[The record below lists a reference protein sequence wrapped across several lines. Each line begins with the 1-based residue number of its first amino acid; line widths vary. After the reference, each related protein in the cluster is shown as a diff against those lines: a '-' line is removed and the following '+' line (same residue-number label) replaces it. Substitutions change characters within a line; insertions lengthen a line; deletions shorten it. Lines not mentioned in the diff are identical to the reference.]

1 MRLVQVVVPDEKRE
15 AIVSALREREL
26 GVSTTT
32 ETSGEDDRTLVSFV
46 VPADAVEAVLE
57 ELHEVGFED
66 EWYIVSIETEFASY
80 ENVDEV
86 QDRWAKTPNRVAP
99 RTLRSKGKDMRL
111 NTRSYLWM
119 MTLST
124 VIATAGLLVGS
135 PAIVVGSMVLAPIV
149 SPMLTASIGL
159 VRDDQRMVF
168 DSIRMQGVGL
178 GLAVV
183 GATAFSLLLKYLFA
197 VPAEL
202 AVANIEL
209 IAIRFSPSILSVV
222 VGLAAGAAG
231 SFSLATKGQV
241 TIVGVM
247 VAAALIPT
255 AAAAGIGFAWDRPV
269 VGAGSTVL
277 LVMTIV
283 AVNLGAFL
291 TFKYLGYE
299 PDEVDR
305 GVFTTTRLKD
315 TVTLGVTVLLV
326 VAVMGAVAVGTYQ
339 QVTYERSVNKA
350 ATEVLQ
356 RDAYEALGV
365 VSITAEYVGIGP
377 FLEPSTVT
385 VALSRTGDQSYS
397 RLPDELA
404 QAIGNRTDERVRVQV
419 RFQDYQ
425 RSNVSASPAGPP
437 TTAQMAVQRP
447 TADRPPTRATRH
459 GFRRRDATPGYD

>member
-15 AIVSALREREL
+15 AIVSALREQEL
-26 GVSTTT
+26 GVSTTA
-32 ETSGEDDRTLVSFV
+32 ETSGEDDRTLVSFI
-46 VPADAVEAVLE
+46 VPADAVEQVLD
-57 ELHEVGFED
+57 ELYDIGFSD

-80 ENVDEV
+80 EGVDDV
-86 QDRWAKTPNRVAP
+86 QNRWAKTPNKVAP
-99 RTLRSKGKDMRL
+99 RTLRSKAKDMRL
-111 NTRSYLWM
+111 NDRSYLWM
-119 MTLST
+119 MTLAT
-124 VIATAGLLVGS
+124 VIATAGLLIGS

-159 VRDDQRMVF
+159 VRDDQLMVF

-183 GATAFSLLLKYLFA
+183 GATAFSWLLKTVFA

-255 AAAAGIGFAWDRPV
+255 AAAAGIGFAWERPAIGV
-269 VGAGSTVL
+269 GSTVL

-299 PDEVDR
+299 PDEVDS
-305 GVFTTTRLKD
+305 GVFTTDGLKR
-315 TVTLGVTVLLV
+315 TATLAVTVLLV
-326 VAVMGAVAVGTYQ
+326 VTVMGAVTVGTYQ
-339 QVTYERSVNKA
+339 QVTYERSINTA
-350 ATEVLQ
+350 TTEVLQ
-356 RDAYEALGV
+356 RDSYDGLGV
-365 VSITAEYVGIGP
+365 VSITAEYVGVGP
-377 FLEPSTVT
+377 LLEPSTVT
-385 VALSRTGDQSYS
+385 ATLSRSSDRAYS
-397 RLPDELA
+397 QLPDELA
-404 QAIGNRTDERVRVQV
+404 QAIGNRTSENVQV
-419 RFQDYQ
+419 YVRYRDYQ
-425 RSNVSASPAGPP
+425 RSNVSASLRGGPRV
-437 TTAQMAVQRP
+437 TTP
-447 TADRPPTRATRH
+447 TRH
-459 GFRRRDATPGYD
+459 GFRYRAATQPYD